1 MNTRW
6 LHILGLLL
14 LIPQLQADPVTL
26 TDTQGRSIEA
36 EILRA
41 IAGNVTVKMANG
53 HQFRIPMS
61 KFNEES
67 HKTIERWKLAQVA
80 TQREPFRISM
90 RTFKENE
97 VESGS
102 RSTKLKTYD
111 QGFEVTVRN
120 MSLIDL
126 PAMKVEYVLLKL
138 DEGQLGQDKDS
149 DTYEVHKG
157 SIDLAAMKMS
167 DEITFKTMTLS
178 IQENTLRGGWYYANR
193 GQRKAK
199 DDLDGIWM
207 KFKVGDQIIYEYAKP
222 SSLPEDVDWDK
233 QSASF

>member
-1 MNTRW
+1 MKPHW
-6 LHILGLLL
+6 LYLLGFLFLL
-14 LIPQLQADPVTL
+14 PQLRAEPVTL

-36 EILRA
+36 EILRVL
-41 IAGNVTVKMANG
+41 AGNVTVKMANG

-67 HKTIERWKLAQVA
+67 HKTIDRWKLAQVA
-80 TQREPFRISM
+80 KQREPFRISL
-90 RTFKENE
+90 RTFKENKE
-97 VESGS
+97 VSGTQ
-102 RSTKLKTYD
+102 STKIKTYD
-111 QGFEVTVRN
+111 EGYEVTVRN

-126 PAMKVEYVLLKL
+126 PAMKVDYLILKL

-167 DEITFKTMTLS
+167 DEITFKTITLS
-178 IQENTLRGGWYYANR
+178 IKENSLRGGWYYVNR

-199 DDLDGIWM
+199 DDLDGIWI
-207 KFKVGDQIIYEYAKP
+207 KFKVGDQLIYEYAKP
-222 SSLPEDVDWDK
+222 ESLTEDVDWNK
-233 QSASF
+233 KSVSF